1 AADCIYRSG
10 IKGEMEN
17 VSGDLTSIM
26 AGLAC
31 GEPNPVTWPILRDC
45 SHSFISAKDEV
56 AALGMRILGNPLA
69 GDSVVTSGES
79 GALSMGILHQLM
91 TTEDGRQQAE
101 KMGLNRDSVIMIFST
116 EGDTNPER
124 YRRIVWTGSAC

>member
-1 AADCIYRSG
+1 
-10 IKGEMEN
+10 
-17 VSGDLTSIM
+17 
-26 AGLAC
+26 
-31 GEPNPVTWPILRDC
+31 LR
-45 SHSFISAKDEV
+45 KDEV